1 MHELERICHKLAA
14 PTEQQFYVLY
24 ALCTVTVIVAIP
36 LFNEKLNDSF
46 KKTIH
51 VVLVCVCAPFPVFW
65 VTSPGDT
72 GILDWM
78 CHALLGVSVGIIY
91 GVYRDSMKMPEDRG
105 QYSYIIK
112 YFELDL
118 NEDIVPKIGRMIFM
132 TGFVIVTGTVISW
145 WEYFYKFIVL
155 VVFAASVFLVRY
167 ENDLKSEAKKIK

>member
-51 VVLVCVCAPFPVFW
+51 VVLINICAPFPIFW

-72 GILDWM
+72 GILDWI
-78 CHALLGVSVGIIY
+78 CHALFFVNVAIIC
-91 GVYRDSMKMPEDRG
+91 VCRDLIMMPEDMG
-105 QYSYIIK
+105 QYGYIIK

-118 NEDIVPKIGRMIFM
+118 NEDIVPKIGRMLVM
-132 TGFVIVTGTVISW
+132 TFFVIITGYLISW
-145 WEYFYKFIVL
+145 VGHYYRFIVL
-155 VVFAASVFLVRY
+155 ASFFLAGGLVWY
-167 ENDLKSEAKKIK
+167 KNKTKKIK

>member
-1 MHELERICHKLAA
+1 MHELERICDKLAA

-51 VVLVCVCAPFPVFW
+51 VVLINICAPFPVCW

-72 GILDWM
+72 GFIDWI
-78 CHALLGVSVGIIY
+78 CHALFFVSGAIIY
-91 GVYRDSMKMPEDRG
+91 GVCRDLMKMPEDMG
-105 QYSYIIK
+105 QYGYIIK

-118 NEDIVPKIGRMIFM
+118 NEDIVPKIGRMIIM
-132 TGFVIVTGTVISW
+132 TIFVIITGYLISW
-145 WEYFYKFIVL
+145 VGYYYKYIVL
-155 VVFAASVFLVRY
+155 ASIFLAGFLVWY
-167 ENDLKSEAKKIK
+167 ENEAKKIK